1 MKASLL
7 DRRLLIRIGNP
18 LGYVGALLDPSGRQR
33 AKGEYF
39 FLFLPIKDGWVVLE
53 VKVRLIFR
61 LHLIIFNEH

>member
-18 LGYVGALLDPSGRQR
+18 LGYVGALLDPSGWQR
-33 AKGEYF
+33 AQGENL
-39 FLFLPIKDGWVVLE
+39 FLFLPIKDGWVVL
-53 VKVRLIFR
+53 VRLIFR